1 MYGPDTDTS
10 KMTKTELRSFQS
22 AMRQRRKRNR
32 DATNVTKM

>member
-10 KMTKTELRSFQS
+10 KMTKAELRAFQS
-22 AMRQRRKRNR
+22 AMHQRRKRNR

>member
-10 KMTKTELRSFQS
+10 KMTKAELRAFQS
-22 AMRQRRKRNR
+22 AMRQRRKWNR

>member
-10 KMTKTELRSFQS
+10 KMTKAELRAFQS
-22 AMRQRRKRNR
+22 AMHQRRKQNR